1 LSLEELRKSERRLPC
16 DSRKTDGASS
26 NPPREDPT
34 PVLRLEI
41 EPMRP
46 KPYDDERLG
55 LLLALLRAAPQAW
68 VERAKRTPFAAEEV
82 AELERMLEADVTF
95 RKSYD
100 SDPIA
105 AAEAAGMGDAA
116 ARLEWEL
123 AELLSEPQEV
133 VAHGKPTR
141 LRALLL
147 RSRAVRERFG
157 L

>member
-1 LSLEELRKSERRLPC
+1 MTS
-16 DSRKTDGASS
+16 
-26 NPPREDPT
+26 
-34 PVLRLEI
+34 
-41 EPMRP
+41 
-46 KPYDDERLG
+46 KPYDDERLAR
-55 LLLALLRAAPQAW
+55 LLALLRAAPQAW
-68 VERAKRTPFAAEEV
+68 VERAKRIPLAEKEL

-95 RKSYD
+95 RRSFD
-100 SDPIA
+100 TDPVTA
-105 AAEAAGMGDAA
+105 TGEAGLEDLA

-123 AELLSEPQEV
+123 EELLSDEREV